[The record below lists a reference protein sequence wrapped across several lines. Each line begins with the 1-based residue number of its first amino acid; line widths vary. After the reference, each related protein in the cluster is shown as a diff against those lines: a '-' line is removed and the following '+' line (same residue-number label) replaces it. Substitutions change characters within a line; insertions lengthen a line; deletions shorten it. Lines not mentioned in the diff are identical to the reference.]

1 MRKLLIGLL
10 FAGSLYAQDFLKF
23 STIYGAY
30 SLTSPLTK
38 EQTFQVTGGQ
48 LQTLQEELDDHSK
61 ITFGI
66 RKLARF
72 DYENKPEVWYTGKEA
87 PINESVMIGNGMAK
101 GWEYVLEYSDHSQF
115 GESFTEQE
123 YMLRYLT
130 PNFIVKGS
138 YDYRGLE
145 DLEFA
150 GVDFRYRKNLGNL
163 DLSIG
168 VAGRSHPAYL
178 DFLPI
183 DLYWEERGFDTSEF
197 VPFWEL
203 AWEYNYKDE
212 WTQQWTQYGYEFW
225 DWYWTDEEGN
235 LVATTDQE
243 FYQTVYG
250 QIVEEYNE
258 SYAKDLGYQH
268 EASLSVG
275 ADYYKYT
282 PNNWLHIWS
291 TIYPFNKGISD
302 YSFNYDNAKNSIDFD
317 AGIVFGWKLSSRF
330 GVFVEA
336 RYLNM
341 YDIKSYEAKT
351 GLNWL
356 IY

>member
-10 FAGSLYAQDFLKF
+10 LMGSLYAQDFLKF

-61 ITFGI
+61 LTFGI

-72 DYENKPEVWYTGKEA
+72 EYENKQGKFYTGSEA

-150 GVDFRYRKNLGNL
+150 GIDFRYRKNLGNL
-163 DLSIG
+163 DLSVGI
-168 VAGRSHPAYL
+168 AGRSHPAYL

-330 GVFVEA
+330 GVFVEG
-336 RYLNM
+336 RLLQM
-341 YDIKSYEAKT
+341 YDIKSYEMKT

>member
-10 FAGSLYAQDFLKF
+10 LAGSLYAQDFLKF

-61 ITFGI
+61 LTFGI

-150 GVDFRYRKNLGNL
+150 GIDFRYRKNLGNL
-163 DLSIG
+163 DLSVGI
-168 VAGRSHPAYL
+168 AGRSHPAYL

-183 DLYWEERGFDTSEF
+183 DRWWEERGIDTSEF
-197 VPFWEL
+197 TPFWEL
-203 AWEYNYKDE
+203 AWFYNYKDE
-212 WTQQWTQYGYEFW
+212 WTKQYTQFGYEFW
-225 DWYWTDEEGN
+225 DWYWFDEEGN
-235 LVATTDQE
+235 LVATTDEQ

-250 QIVEEYNE
+250 EIVEEYNE

-330 GVFVEA
+330 GVFVEG
-336 RYLNM
+336 RLLQM
-341 YDIKSYEAKT
+341 YDIKSYEMKT